1 MGSDKTRRI
10 QILNLK
16 REFEVLRMKDNETI
30 KVYADRLMEVVDKIR
45 LHGEELSDQR
55 VVEKVLVSLPER
67 FESKISSP
75 EDSKDLLQVSLSELV
90 HAFQAQGQR
99 RLIRQETSSE
109 GAFVVEQKGKTFQS
123 GGKKQSSEKKDKDQN
138 EGEGSKNC

>member
-90 HAFQAQGQR
+90 HAFQA
-99 RLIRQETSSE
+99 
-109 GAFVVEQKGKTFQS
+109 
-123 GGKKQSSEKKDKDQN
+123 
-138 EGEGSKNC
+138 